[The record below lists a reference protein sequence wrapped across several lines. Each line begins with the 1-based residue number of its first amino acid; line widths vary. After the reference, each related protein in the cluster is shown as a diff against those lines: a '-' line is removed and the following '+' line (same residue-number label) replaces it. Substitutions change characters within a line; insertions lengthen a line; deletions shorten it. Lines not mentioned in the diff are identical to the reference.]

1 MGELSGKVAIVTGA
15 SKGIGAAIAR
25 RFAEAGAAVAVNY
38 ASDKAGADR
47 LVDEIV
53 GKGGKAVAI
62 QASVAKSAE
71 VKRLFAETKAKL
83 GAPSILVNNA
93 GVFTFQPLE
102 AVTEEEF
109 HRQFDTNVLGTL
121 LATREAVA
129 TFDSA
134 GGSVINLS
142 TIASVNPVPNSVI
155 YSSSKAAVDT
165 ITRALALELAPK
177 KIRVN
182 AIAPGATET
191 EGYEDDGTYDGGRE
205 VDGHGHADGPYG
217 PAGRHCPRCAL
228 PGLGPVVVAD
238 GRTDHRLRRA
248 AVTAAVSRRGSRL
261 ARSRKKQPP
270 LLMRGRRAYCLR
282 SGPD

>member
-47 LVDEIV
+47 VVEEIKR
-53 GKGGKAVAI
+53 GGGKAVAI
-62 QASVAKSAE
+62 QANVSKSAD

-121 LATREAVA
+121 LATQEAVA
-129 TFDSA
+129 AFDGA

-142 TIASVNPVPNSVI
+142 TISSVNPVPNSVV
-155 YSSSKAAVDT
+155 YSASKAAVDT
-165 ITRALALELAPK
+165 ITSALANELAPK

-182 AIAPGATET
+182 AIAPGMTET
-191 EGYEDDGTYDGGRE
+191 EGSKTIGLTMETAKAMGM
-205 VDGHGHADGPYG
+205 VHADGPAWS
-217 PAGRHCPRCAL
+217 AGRYRAVAL
-228 PGLGPVVVAD
+228 F
-238 GRTDHRLRRA
+238 
-248 AVTAAVSRRGSRL
+248 L
-261 ARSRKKQPP
+261 ASDQSSWLTGERIS
-270 LLMRGRRAYCLR
+270 A
-282 SGPD
+282 SGGQR